1 MIMEAIKPGGILI
14 LSGILAVEEK
24 PILKTFSTLG
34 LRHLKTLKR
43 GKWAAVLLRKPNGR
57 CAETS
62 SR

>member
-1 MIMEAIKPGGILI
+1 MIMEAIKPGGVLI

-43 GKWAAVLLRKPNGR
+43 GKWAAVLLRKPNRR
-57 CAETS
+57 CAG
-62 SR
+62 